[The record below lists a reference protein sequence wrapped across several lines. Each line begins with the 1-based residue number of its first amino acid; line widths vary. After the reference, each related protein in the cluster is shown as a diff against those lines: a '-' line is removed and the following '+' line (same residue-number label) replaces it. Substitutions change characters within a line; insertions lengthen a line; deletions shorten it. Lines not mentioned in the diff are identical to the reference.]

1 MDLSSLEIFRAVA
14 HEASVTRAAQQLQRA
29 QSNVTTRIRQLEED
43 LGVELF
49 LRDGKRMSLTE
60 RGSEFLAYA
69 EQLLALADE
78 ARQSMHPA
86 EPGGRL
92 RLGSM
97 ESTAASRLPALL
109 ASYHKACPRVALEVS
124 TGTSRA
130 LFDGVRARRL
140 DCALVAAGPGWA
152 GELDGSGL
160 RGEPLFREELLMI
173 LPAEHPP
180 VHDVAEVRGRLRPW
194 LHLPATGRR
203 QPGHAADG
211 AGSRLLPCDPRLRRR
226 RRLCWRAA
234 ALGAATARHTAAA
247 QPAPCRSRHLAGLAR
262 RLRDRRLR
270 TLARPAGPG
279 RRLSGQGRTQRP
291 GSGPTPSH
299 QNNSEPRSCP

>member
-14 HEASVTRAAQQLQRA
+14 REASVTRAAQQLQRA

-86 EPGGRL
+86 EPGGHL

-109 ASYHKACPRVALEVS
+109 ATYHKACPRVALEVS

-140 DCALVAAGPGWA
+140 DCARGAAGRGWA

-180 VHDVAEVRGRLRPW
+180 VHDVAEVR
-194 LHLPATGRR
+194 
-203 QPGHAADG
+203 
-211 AGSRLLPCDPRLRRR
+211 
-226 RRLCWRAA
+226 
-234 ALGAATARHTAAA
+234 
-247 QPAPCRSRHLAGLAR
+247 
-262 RLRDRRLR
+262 LR
-270 TLARPAGPG
+270 TLAGFARGCTYRQLAEDSLGTPLTVQEVGSYHAILACVAAGACVG
-279 RRLSGQGRTQRP
+279 VL
-291 GSGPTPSH
+291 
-299 QNNSEPRSCP
+299 PRSVLQLLGTPPLRSLPLAEVDTWLVWREGYATAAFERWRGLLGQAGD

>member
-130 LFDGVRARRL
+130 LFDGGRARRL

-180 VHDVAEVRGRLRPW
+180 VHDVAEVR
-194 LHLPATGRR
+194 
-203 QPGHAADG
+203 
-211 AGSRLLPCDPRLRRR
+211 
-226 RRLCWRAA
+226 
-234 ALGAATARHTAAA
+234 
-247 QPAPCRSRHLAGLAR
+247 
-262 RLRDRRLR
+262 LR
-270 TLARPAGPG
+270 TLAGFARGCTYRQLAEDSLGTPLTVQEVGSYHAILACVAAGACVG
-279 RRLSGQGRTQRP
+279 VL
-291 GSGPTPSH
+291 
-299 QNNSEPRSCP
+299 PRSVLQLLGTPPLRSLPLAEVDTWLVWREGYATAAFERWRGLLGQAGD

>member
-14 HEASVTRAAQQLQRA
+14 REASVTRAAQQLQRA

-86 EPGGRL
+86 EPGGHL

-109 ASYHKACPRVALEVS
+109 ATYHKACPRVALEVS

-160 RGEPLFREELLMI
+160 RGEPLLREELLMI

-180 VHDVAEVRGRLRPW
+180 VHDVAEVR
-194 LHLPATGRR
+194 
-203 QPGHAADG
+203 
-211 AGSRLLPCDPRLRRR
+211 
-226 RRLCWRAA
+226 
-234 ALGAATARHTAAA
+234 
-247 QPAPCRSRHLAGLAR
+247 
-262 RLRDRRLR
+262 LR
-270 TLARPAGPG
+270 TLAGFARGCTYRQLAEDSLGTPLTVQEVGSYHAILACVAAGACVG
-279 RRLSGQGRTQRP
+279 VL
-291 GSGPTPSH
+291 
-299 QNNSEPRSCP
+299 PRSVLQLLGTPPLRSLPLAEVDTWLVWREGYATAAFERWRGLLGQAGD

>member
-180 VHDVAEVRGRLRPW
+180 VHDVAEVR
-194 LHLPATGRR
+194 
-203 QPGHAADG
+203 
-211 AGSRLLPCDPRLRRR
+211 
-226 RRLCWRAA
+226 
-234 ALGAATARHTAAA
+234 
-247 QPAPCRSRHLAGLAR
+247 
-262 RLRDRRLR
+262 LR
-270 TLARPAGPG
+270 TLAGFARGCTYRQLAEDSLGTPLTVQEVGSYHAILACVAAGACVG
-279 RRLSGQGRTQRP
+279 VL
-291 GSGPTPSH
+291 
-299 QNNSEPRSCP
+299 PRSVLQLLGTPPLRSLPLAEVDTWLVWREGYATAAFEHWRGLLSQAGD

>member
-14 HEASVTRAAQQLQRA
+14 HEASVTHAAQQLQRA

-180 VHDVAEVRGRLRPW
+180 VHDVAEVR
-194 LHLPATGRR
+194 
-203 QPGHAADG
+203 
-211 AGSRLLPCDPRLRRR
+211 
-226 RRLCWRAA
+226 
-234 ALGAATARHTAAA
+234 
-247 QPAPCRSRHLAGLAR
+247 
-262 RLRDRRLR
+262 LR
-270 TLARPAGPG
+270 TLAGFARGCTYRQLAEDSLGTPLTVQEVGSYHAILACVAAGACVG
-279 RRLSGQGRTQRP
+279 VL
-291 GSGPTPSH
+291 
-299 QNNSEPRSCP
+299 PRSVLQLLGTPPLRSLPLAEVDTWLVWREGYATAAFERWRGVLGQAGD

>member
-180 VHDVAEVRGRLRPW
+180 VHDVAEVR
-194 LHLPATGRR
+194 
-203 QPGHAADG
+203 
-211 AGSRLLPCDPRLRRR
+211 
-226 RRLCWRAA
+226 
-234 ALGAATARHTAAA
+234 
-247 QPAPCRSRHLAGLAR
+247 
-262 RLRDRRLR
+262 LR
-270 TLARPAGPG
+270 TLAGFARGCTYRQLAEDSLGTPLTVQEVGSYHAILACVAAGACVG
-279 RRLSGQGRTQRP
+279 VL
-291 GSGPTPSH
+291 
-299 QNNSEPRSCP
+299 PRSVLQLLGTPPLRSLPLAEVDTWLVWRKGYATAAFERWRGVLGQAGD

>member
-180 VHDVAEVRGRLRPW
+180 VHDVAEVRLRPLAGFARGCTYRQLAEDSLGTPLTVQEVGSYHAILACVAAGACVGVLPRSVLQLLGTPPLRSLPLAEVDTW
-194 LHLPATGRR
+194 LV
-203 QPGHAADG
+203 
-211 AGSRLLPCDPRLRRR
+211 
-226 RRLCWRAA
+226 WRE
-234 ALGAATARHTAAA
+234 GYATAAFERWRGVLG
-247 QPAPCRSRHLAGLAR
+247 QAG
-262 RLRDRRLR
+262 D
-270 TLARPAGPG
+270 
-279 RRLSGQGRTQRP
+279 
-291 GSGPTPSH
+291 
-299 QNNSEPRSCP
+299 

>member
-60 RGSEFLAYA
+60 RGSEFLAYT

-152 GELDGSGL
+152 GELDASGL

-180 VHDVAEVRGRLRPW
+180 VHDIAEV
-194 LHLPATGRR
+194 
-203 QPGHAADG
+203 
-211 AGSRLLPCDPRLRRR
+211 
-226 RRLCWRAA
+226 
-234 ALGAATARHTAAA
+234 
-247 QPAPCRSRHLAGLAR
+247 
-262 RLRDRRLR
+262 RLR
-270 TLARPAGPG
+270 TLAGFARGCTYRQLAEDSLGTPLTVQEVGSYHAILACVAAGACVG
-279 RRLSGQGRTQRP
+279 VL
-291 GSGPTPSH
+291 
-299 QNNSEPRSCP
+299 PRSVLQLLGTPPLRSLPLAEVDTWLVWREGYATAAFERWRGLLGQAGD

>member
-14 HEASVTRAAQQLQRA
+14 HEASVTRAAQRLQRA

-124 TGTSRA
+124 TGTSHA

-180 VHDVAEVRGRLRPW
+180 VHDVAAV
-194 LHLPATGRR
+194 
-203 QPGHAADG
+203 
-211 AGSRLLPCDPRLRRR
+211 
-226 RRLCWRAA
+226 
-234 ALGAATARHTAAA
+234 
-247 QPAPCRSRHLAGLAR
+247 
-262 RLRDRRLR
+262 RLR
-270 TLARPAGPG
+270 TLAGFARGCTYRQLAEDSLGTPLTVQEVGSYHAILACVAAGACVG
-279 RRLSGQGRTQRP
+279 VL
-291 GSGPTPSH
+291 
-299 QNNSEPRSCP
+299 PRSVLQLLGTPPLRSLPLAEVDTWLVWREGYATAAFERWRGVLGQAGD

>member
-180 VHDVAEVRGRLRPW
+180 VHDVAEVR
-194 LHLPATGRR
+194 
-203 QPGHAADG
+203 
-211 AGSRLLPCDPRLRRR
+211 
-226 RRLCWRAA
+226 
-234 ALGAATARHTAAA
+234 
-247 QPAPCRSRHLAGLAR
+247 
-262 RLRDRRLR
+262 LR
-270 TLARPAGPG
+270 TLAGFARGCTYRQLVEDSLGTPLTVQEVGSYHAILACVAAGACVG
-279 RRLSGQGRTQRP
+279 VL
-291 GSGPTPSH
+291 
-299 QNNSEPRSCP
+299 PRSVLQLLGTPPLRSLPLAEVDTWLVWREGYATAAFERWRGVLGQAGD

>member
-14 HEASVTRAAQQLQRA
+14 HEASVTRAAQRLQRA

-124 TGTSRA
+124 TGTSHA

-140 DCALVAAGPGWA
+140 DCARVAAGPGWA

-180 VHDVAEVRGRLRPW
+180 VHDVAEVR
-194 LHLPATGRR
+194 
-203 QPGHAADG
+203 
-211 AGSRLLPCDPRLRRR
+211 
-226 RRLCWRAA
+226 
-234 ALGAATARHTAAA
+234 
-247 QPAPCRSRHLAGLAR
+247 
-262 RLRDRRLR
+262 LR
-270 TLARPAGPG
+270 TLAGFARGCTYRQLAEDSLGTPLTVQEVGSYHAILACVAAGACVG
-279 RRLSGQGRTQRP
+279 VL
-291 GSGPTPSH
+291 
-299 QNNSEPRSCP
+299 PRSVLQLLGTPPLRSLPLAEVDTWLVWREGYATAAFERWRGVLGQAGD

>member
-180 VHDVAEVRGRLRPW
+180 VHDVAEVR
-194 LHLPATGRR
+194 
-203 QPGHAADG
+203 
-211 AGSRLLPCDPRLRRR
+211 
-226 RRLCWRAA
+226 
-234 ALGAATARHTAAA
+234 
-247 QPAPCRSRHLAGLAR
+247 
-262 RLRDRRLR
+262 LR
-270 TLARPAGPG
+270 TLAGFARGCTYRQLAEDSLGTPLTVQEVGSYHAILACVAAGACVG
-279 RRLSGQGRTQRP
+279 VL
-291 GSGPTPSH
+291 
-299 QNNSEPRSCP
+299 PRSVLQLLGTPPLRSLPLAEVDTWLVWRDGYATAAFERWRGVLGQAGD

>member
-14 HEASVTRAAQQLQRA
+14 GEASVTRAAQRLQRA

-60 RGSEFLAYA
+60 RGSQFLAYA

-109 ASYHKACPRVALEVS
+109 ATYHKACPRSSWKSPPVPVAHCS
-124 TGTSRA
+124 TGCGRGAWT
-130 LFDGVRARRL
+130 ARWWPPAR
-140 DCALVAAGPGWA
+140 AGPV
-152 GELDGSGL
+152 SS
-160 RGEPLFREELLMI
+160 M
-173 LPAEHPP
+173 
-180 VHDVAEVRGRLRPW
+180 
-194 LHLPATGRR
+194 
-203 QPGHAADG
+203 
-211 AGSRLLPCDPRLRRR
+211 
-226 RRLCWRAA
+226 AA
-234 ALGAATARHTAAA
+234 ACAASRCSARN
-247 QPAPCRSRHLAGLAR
+247 C
-262 RLRDRRLR
+262 
-270 TLARPAGPG
+270 
-279 RRLSGQGRTQRP
+279 
-291 GSGPTPSH
+291 
-299 QNNSEPRSCP
+299 

>member
-1 MDLSSLEIFRAVA
+1 LSSLEIFRAVA
-14 HEASVTRAAQQLQRA
+14 HEASVTRAAQRLQRA

-180 VHDVAEVRGRLRPW
+180 VHDVAEVR
-194 LHLPATGRR
+194 
-203 QPGHAADG
+203 
-211 AGSRLLPCDPRLRRR
+211 
-226 RRLCWRAA
+226 
-234 ALGAATARHTAAA
+234 
-247 QPAPCRSRHLAGLAR
+247 
-262 RLRDRRLR
+262 LR
-270 TLARPAGPG
+270 TLAGFARGCTYRQLAEDSLGTPLTVQEVGSYHAILACVAAGACVG
-279 RRLSGQGRTQRP
+279 VL
-291 GSGPTPSH
+291 
-299 QNNSEPRSCP
+299 PRSVLQLLGTPPLRSLPLAEVDTWLVWREGYATAAFERWRGVLGQAGD

>member
-140 DCALVAAGPGWA
+140 DCAMVAAGPGWA

-180 VHDVAEVRGRLRPW
+180 VHDVAEVR
-194 LHLPATGRR
+194 
-203 QPGHAADG
+203 
-211 AGSRLLPCDPRLRRR
+211 
-226 RRLCWRAA
+226 
-234 ALGAATARHTAAA
+234 
-247 QPAPCRSRHLAGLAR
+247 
-262 RLRDRRLR
+262 LR
-270 TLARPAGPG
+270 TLAGFARGCTYRQLAEDSLGTPLTVQEVGSYHAILACVAAGACVG
-279 RRLSGQGRTQRP
+279 VL
-291 GSGPTPSH
+291 
-299 QNNSEPRSCP
+299 PRSVLQLLGTPPLRSLPLAEVDTWLVWREGYATAAFERWRGVLGQAGD

>member
-14 HEASVTRAAQQLQRA
+14 HEASVTRAAQRLQRA
-29 QSNVTTRIRQLEED
+29 QSNVTTRIRQLKED

-124 TGTSRA
+124 TGTSHA

-180 VHDVAEVRGRLRPW
+180 VHDVAEVR
-194 LHLPATGRR
+194 
-203 QPGHAADG
+203 
-211 AGSRLLPCDPRLRRR
+211 
-226 RRLCWRAA
+226 
-234 ALGAATARHTAAA
+234 
-247 QPAPCRSRHLAGLAR
+247 
-262 RLRDRRLR
+262 LR
-270 TLARPAGPG
+270 TLAGFARGCTYRQLAEDSLGTPLTVQEVGSYHAILACVAAGACVG
-279 RRLSGQGRTQRP
+279 VL
-291 GSGPTPSH
+291 
-299 QNNSEPRSCP
+299 PRSVLQLLGTPPLRSLPLAEVDTWLVWREGYATAAFERWRGVLGQAGD

>member
-1 MDLSSLEIFRAVA
+1 MDLSSLDIFRAVA
-14 HEASVTRAAQQLQRA
+14 REASVTRAAQQLQRA

-109 ASYHKACPRVALEVS
+109 ATYHKACPRVALEVS

-180 VHDVAEVRGRLRPW
+180 VHDVAEVR
-194 LHLPATGRR
+194 
-203 QPGHAADG
+203 
-211 AGSRLLPCDPRLRRR
+211 
-226 RRLCWRAA
+226 
-234 ALGAATARHTAAA
+234 
-247 QPAPCRSRHLAGLAR
+247 
-262 RLRDRRLR
+262 LR
-270 TLARPAGPG
+270 TLAGFARGCTYRQLAEDSLGTPLTVQEVGSYHAILACVAAGACVG
-279 RRLSGQGRTQRP
+279 VL
-291 GSGPTPSH
+291 
-299 QNNSEPRSCP
+299 PRSVLQLLGTPPLRSLPLAQVDTWLVWREGYATAAFERWRGLLGQAGD

>member
-14 HEASVTRAAQQLQRA
+14 HEASVTRAAQRLQRA

-130 LFDGVRARRL
+130 LFEGVRARRL

-180 VHDVAEVRGRLRPW
+180 VHDVAEVR
-194 LHLPATGRR
+194 
-203 QPGHAADG
+203 
-211 AGSRLLPCDPRLRRR
+211 
-226 RRLCWRAA
+226 
-234 ALGAATARHTAAA
+234 
-247 QPAPCRSRHLAGLAR
+247 
-262 RLRDRRLR
+262 LR
-270 TLARPAGPG
+270 TLAGFARGCTYRQLAEDSLGTPLTVQEVGSYHAILACVAAGACVG
-279 RRLSGQGRTQRP
+279 VL
-291 GSGPTPSH
+291 
-299 QNNSEPRSCP
+299 PRSVLQLLGTPPLRSLPLAEVDTWLVWREGYATAAFERWRGVLGQAGD

>member
-180 VHDVAEVRGRLRPW
+180 VHDVAEVR
-194 LHLPATGRR
+194 
-203 QPGHAADG
+203 
-211 AGSRLLPCDPRLRRR
+211 
-226 RRLCWRAA
+226 
-234 ALGAATARHTAAA
+234 
-247 QPAPCRSRHLAGLAR
+247 
-262 RLRDRRLR
+262 LR
-270 TLARPAGPG
+270 TLAGFARGCTYRQLAEDSLGTPLTVQEVGSYHAILACVAAGACVGVLPRSVLQLLGTPPLRSLPLAEVDTWLVWREGYATAAFERWRGVLGPAGD
-279 RRLSGQGRTQRP
+279 
-291 GSGPTPSH
+291 
-299 QNNSEPRSCP
+299 

>member
-109 ASYHKACPRVALEVS
+109 ASYHKAWPRVALEVS

-180 VHDVAEVRGRLRPW
+180 VHDVAEVR
-194 LHLPATGRR
+194 
-203 QPGHAADG
+203 
-211 AGSRLLPCDPRLRRR
+211 
-226 RRLCWRAA
+226 
-234 ALGAATARHTAAA
+234 
-247 QPAPCRSRHLAGLAR
+247 
-262 RLRDRRLR
+262 LR
-270 TLARPAGPG
+270 TLAGFARGCTYRQLAEDSLGTPLTVQEVGSYHAILACVAAGACVG
-279 RRLSGQGRTQRP
+279 VL
-291 GSGPTPSH
+291 
-299 QNNSEPRSCP
+299 PRSVLQLLGTPPLRSLPLAEVDTWLVWREGYATAAFERWRGVLGQAGD

>member
-29 QSNVTTRIRQLEED
+29 QSNVTTRILQLEED

-92 RLGSM
+92 RLGGM

-180 VHDVAEVRGRLRPW
+180 VHDVAEVR
-194 LHLPATGRR
+194 
-203 QPGHAADG
+203 
-211 AGSRLLPCDPRLRRR
+211 
-226 RRLCWRAA
+226 
-234 ALGAATARHTAAA
+234 
-247 QPAPCRSRHLAGLAR
+247 
-262 RLRDRRLR
+262 LR
-270 TLARPAGPG
+270 TLAGFARGCTYRQLAEDSLGTPLTVQEVGSYHAILACVAAGACVG
-279 RRLSGQGRTQRP
+279 VL
-291 GSGPTPSH
+291 
-299 QNNSEPRSCP
+299 PRSVLQLLGTPPLRSLPLAEVDTWLVWREGYATAAFERWRGLLGQSGD

>member
-140 DCALVAAGPGWA
+140 DCALGAAGPGWA

-180 VHDVAEVRGRLRPW
+180 VHDVAEVR
-194 LHLPATGRR
+194 
-203 QPGHAADG
+203 
-211 AGSRLLPCDPRLRRR
+211 
-226 RRLCWRAA
+226 
-234 ALGAATARHTAAA
+234 
-247 QPAPCRSRHLAGLAR
+247 
-262 RLRDRRLR
+262 LR
-270 TLARPAGPG
+270 TLAGFARGCTYRQLAEDSLGTPLTVQEVGSYHAILACVAAGACVG
-279 RRLSGQGRTQRP
+279 VL
-291 GSGPTPSH
+291 
-299 QNNSEPRSCP
+299 PRSVLQLLGTPPLRSLPLAEVDTWLVWREGYATAAFERWRGVLGQAGD

>member
-180 VHDVAEVRGRLRPW
+180 VHDVAEVR
-194 LHLPATGRR
+194 
-203 QPGHAADG
+203 
-211 AGSRLLPCDPRLRRR
+211 
-226 RRLCWRAA
+226 
-234 ALGAATARHTAAA
+234 
-247 QPAPCRSRHLAGLAR
+247 
-262 RLRDRRLR
+262 LR
-270 TLARPAGPG
+270 TLAGFARGCTYRQLAEDSLGTPLTVQEVGSYHAILTCVAAGACVG
-279 RRLSGQGRTQRP
+279 VL
-291 GSGPTPSH
+291 
-299 QNNSEPRSCP
+299 PRSVLQLLGTPPLRSLPLAEVDTWLVWREGYATAAFERWRGVLGQAGD

>member
-1 MDLSSLEIFRAVA
+1 MDLPSLEIFRAVA
-14 HEASVTRAAQQLQRA
+14 HEASVTRAAQRLQRA

-180 VHDVAEVRGRLRPW
+180 VHDVAEVR
-194 LHLPATGRR
+194 
-203 QPGHAADG
+203 
-211 AGSRLLPCDPRLRRR
+211 
-226 RRLCWRAA
+226 
-234 ALGAATARHTAAA
+234 
-247 QPAPCRSRHLAGLAR
+247 
-262 RLRDRRLR
+262 LR
-270 TLARPAGPG
+270 TLAGFARGCTYRQLAEDSLGTPLTVQEVGSYHAILACVAAGACVG
-279 RRLSGQGRTQRP
+279 VL
-291 GSGPTPSH
+291 
-299 QNNSEPRSCP
+299 PRSVLQLLGTPPLRSLPLAEVDTWLVWREGYATAAFERWRGVLGQAGD

>member
-140 DCALVAAGPGWA
+140 DGARGAAGPGGA

-180 VHDVAEVRGRLRPW
+180 VHDVAEVR
-194 LHLPATGRR
+194 
-203 QPGHAADG
+203 
-211 AGSRLLPCDPRLRRR
+211 
-226 RRLCWRAA
+226 
-234 ALGAATARHTAAA
+234 
-247 QPAPCRSRHLAGLAR
+247 
-262 RLRDRRLR
+262 LR
-270 TLARPAGPG
+270 TLAGFARGCTYRQLAEDSLGTPLTVQEVGSYHAILACVAAGACVG
-279 RRLSGQGRTQRP
+279 VL
-291 GSGPTPSH
+291 
-299 QNNSEPRSCP
+299 PRSVLQLLGTPPLRSLPLAEVDTWLVWREGYATAAFERWRGVLGQAGD

>member
-1 MDLSSLEIFRAVA
+1 MDLSSLDIFRAVA
-14 HEASVTRAAQQLQRA
+14 REASVTRAAQQLQRA

-180 VHDVAEVRGRLRPW
+180 VHDVAEVR
-194 LHLPATGRR
+194 
-203 QPGHAADG
+203 
-211 AGSRLLPCDPRLRRR
+211 
-226 RRLCWRAA
+226 
-234 ALGAATARHTAAA
+234 
-247 QPAPCRSRHLAGLAR
+247 
-262 RLRDRRLR
+262 LR
-270 TLARPAGPG
+270 TLAGFARGCTYRQLAEDSLGTPLTVQEVGSYHAILACVAAGACVG
-279 RRLSGQGRTQRP
+279 VL
-291 GSGPTPSH
+291 
-299 QNNSEPRSCP
+299 PRSVLQLLGTPPLRSLPLAQVDTWLVWREGYATAAFERWRGLLGQAGD

>member
-180 VHDVAEVRGRLRPW
+180 VHDVAEVR
-194 LHLPATGRR
+194 
-203 QPGHAADG
+203 
-211 AGSRLLPCDPRLRRR
+211 
-226 RRLCWRAA
+226 
-234 ALGAATARHTAAA
+234 
-247 QPAPCRSRHLAGLAR
+247 
-262 RLRDRRLR
+262 LR
-270 TLARPAGPG
+270 TLAGFARGCTYRQLAEDSLGTPLTVQEVGSYHAILACVVAGACVG
-279 RRLSGQGRTQRP
+279 LL
-291 GSGPTPSH
+291 
-299 QNNSEPRSCP
+299 PRSVLQLLGTPPLRSLPLAEVDTWLVWREGYATAAFERWRGVLGQAGD

>member
-14 HEASVTRAAQQLQRA
+14 REASVTRAAQQLQRA

-160 RGEPLFREELLMI
+160 RGEPLFREDLLMI

-180 VHDVAEVRGRLRPW
+180 VHDVAEVR
-194 LHLPATGRR
+194 
-203 QPGHAADG
+203 
-211 AGSRLLPCDPRLRRR
+211 
-226 RRLCWRAA
+226 
-234 ALGAATARHTAAA
+234 
-247 QPAPCRSRHLAGLAR
+247 
-262 RLRDRRLR
+262 LR
-270 TLARPAGPG
+270 TLAGFARGCTYRQLAEDSLGTPLTVQEVGSYHAILACVAAGACVG
-279 RRLSGQGRTQRP
+279 VL
-291 GSGPTPSH
+291 
-299 QNNSEPRSCP
+299 PRSVLQLLGTPPLRSLPLAEVDTWLVWREGYATAAFERWRGVLGQAGG

>member
-140 DCALVAAGPGWA
+140 DCALVAAGPGWT

-180 VHDVAEVRGRLRPW
+180 VHDVAEVR
-194 LHLPATGRR
+194 
-203 QPGHAADG
+203 
-211 AGSRLLPCDPRLRRR
+211 
-226 RRLCWRAA
+226 
-234 ALGAATARHTAAA
+234 
-247 QPAPCRSRHLAGLAR
+247 
-262 RLRDRRLR
+262 LR
-270 TLARPAGPG
+270 TLAGFARGCTYRQLAEDSLGTPLTVQEVGSYHAILACVAAGACVG
-279 RRLSGQGRTQRP
+279 VL
-291 GSGPTPSH
+291 
-299 QNNSEPRSCP
+299 PRSVLQLLGTPPLRSLPLAEVDTWLVWREGYATAAFERWRGLLSQAGD

>member
-180 VHDVAEVRGRLRPW
+180 VHDVAEVR
-194 LHLPATGRR
+194 
-203 QPGHAADG
+203 
-211 AGSRLLPCDPRLRRR
+211 
-226 RRLCWRAA
+226 
-234 ALGAATARHTAAA
+234 
-247 QPAPCRSRHLAGLAR
+247 
-262 RLRDRRLR
+262 LR
-270 TLARPAGPG
+270 TLAGFARGCTYRQLAEDSLGTPLTVQEVGSYHAILAYVAAGACVG
-279 RRLSGQGRTQRP
+279 VL
-291 GSGPTPSH
+291 
-299 QNNSEPRSCP
+299 PRSVLQLLGTPPLRSLPLAEVDTWLVWREGYATAAFERWRGLLGQAGD

>member
-140 DCALVAAGPGWA
+140 DCALVAARPGWA

-180 VHDVAEVRGRLRPW
+180 VHDVAEVR
-194 LHLPATGRR
+194 
-203 QPGHAADG
+203 
-211 AGSRLLPCDPRLRRR
+211 
-226 RRLCWRAA
+226 
-234 ALGAATARHTAAA
+234 
-247 QPAPCRSRHLAGLAR
+247 
-262 RLRDRRLR
+262 LR
-270 TLARPAGPG
+270 TLAGFARGCTYRQLAEDSLGTPLTVQEVGSYHAILACVAAGACVG
-279 RRLSGQGRTQRP
+279 VL
-291 GSGPTPSH
+291 
-299 QNNSEPRSCP
+299 PRSVLQLLGTPPLRSLPLTEVDTWLVWREGYATAAFERWRGLLGQAGD

>member
-130 LFDGVRARRL
+130 LFDGVRARRP

-180 VHDVAEVRGRLRPW
+180 VHDVAEVR
-194 LHLPATGRR
+194 
-203 QPGHAADG
+203 
-211 AGSRLLPCDPRLRRR
+211 
-226 RRLCWRAA
+226 
-234 ALGAATARHTAAA
+234 
-247 QPAPCRSRHLAGLAR
+247 
-262 RLRDRRLR
+262 LR
-270 TLARPAGPG
+270 TLAGFARGCTYRQLAEDSLGTPLTVQEVGSYHAILACVAAGACVG
-279 RRLSGQGRTQRP
+279 VL
-291 GSGPTPSH
+291 
-299 QNNSEPRSCP
+299 PRSVLQLLGTPPLRSLPLAEVDTWLVWREGYATAAFERWRGVLGQAGD